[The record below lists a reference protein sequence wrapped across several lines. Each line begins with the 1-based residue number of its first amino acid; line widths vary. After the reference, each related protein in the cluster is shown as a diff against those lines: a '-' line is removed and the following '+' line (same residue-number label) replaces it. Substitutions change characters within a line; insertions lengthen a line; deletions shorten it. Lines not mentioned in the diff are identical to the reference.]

1 MKFFA
6 RRLLHSIGMLAGVSL
21 LTFLFLALAP
31 GNYFDEMRLNP
42 QISPATISA
51 LRAKYA
57 LDAPLP
63 ARYASWLRS
72 LAHGE
77 FGYSFSYNAPV
88 APLLW
93 TRALNTLLLTVTAT
107 ILAWG
112 IAVPLG
118 VFSAARAGSA
128 TDKGTTAATSVLVA
142 TPDILLALALLYL
155 AARTGWFP
163 VGGMESASARGA
175 SAFARIL
182 DIAHHAALPVLALTL
197 ATLPALLRHVRS
209 AMLGVLGSAFIRT
222 VRASG
227 IPKRRMLFRYALP
240 AAANPLLSLFGFS
253 IGALLSASL
262 LIEVVW
268 SWPGLGPLLLEA
280 ILSRDLFIVIGA
292 VMMSTV
298 FLALGNLAADVLLY
312 AMDPRIRA
320 EE

>member
-1 MKFFA
+1 MKFLV
-6 RRLLHSIGMLAGVSL
+6 RRLLHSIGMLFGVSL

-42 QISPATISA
+42 QISPETISA
-51 LRAKYA
+51 LRARYA

-63 ARYASWLRS
+63 VRYVSWLRS

-77 FGYSFSYNAPV
+77 VGYSFSYNTPV

-93 TRALNTLLLTVTAT
+93 KRALNTLLLTVSAT
-107 ILAWG
+107 ILAWAL
-112 IAVPLG
+112 AVPLG
-118 VFSAARAGSA
+118 VFSASRAGSG
-128 TDKGTTAATSVLVA
+128 TDKVTTVGTSVLVGI
-142 TPDILLALALLYL
+142 PDLLLALVLLYL

-163 VGGMESASARGA
+163 TGGMESVSVRGA
-175 SAFARIL
+175 SAFIRTL

-197 ATLPALLRHVRS
+197 ATLTTLLRHVRS
-209 AMLGVLGSAFIRT
+209 AMLGVLNSAFMRT

-292 VMMSTV
+292 VMLSTL
-298 FLALGNLAADVLLY
+298 FLALGNLVADVLIY
-312 AMDPRIRA
+312 SMDPRIRA

>member
-1 MKFFA
+1 MKFLV
-6 RRLLHSIGMLAGVSL
+6 RRLLHSIAMLFGVSL

-42 QISPATISA
+42 QISPATVSA
-51 LRAKYA
+51 LRARYA
-57 LDAPLP
+57 MDAPLSV
-63 ARYASWLRS
+63 RYISWLRS

-77 FGYSFSYNAPV
+77 VGYSFSYNTPV
-88 APLLW
+88 APLLRR
-93 TRALNTLLLTVTAT
+93 RALNTLLLTVTAT
-107 ILAWG
+107 ILAWA

-118 VFSAARAGSA
+118 VASASRAGGGM
-128 TDKGTTAATSVLVA
+128 DKVTTLATSVLIG
-142 TPDILLALALLYL
+142 TPDLLLALALLYL

-163 VGGMESASARGA
+163 AGGMESLSAGGA
-175 SAFARIL
+175 SPFMRTLDVAR
-182 DIAHHAALPVLALTL
+182 HAALPVLALTL
-197 ATLPALLRHVRS
+197 ATLPTLLRHVRS

-268 SWPGLGPLLLEA
+268 GWPGLGPFLLEA

-292 VMMSTV
+292 VMMSTLL
-298 FLALGNLAADVLLY
+298 LALGNLTADVLLY
-312 AMDPRIRA
+312 WLDPRIRT